1 MEESRPSERDMMGG
15 LEKPNLRC
23 VEDSDVRSM
32 VRDLLVWFRE
42 LEERVKVLEEKKQGE
57 RP

>member
-1 MEESRPSERDMMGG
+1 
-15 LEKPNLRC
+15 
-23 VEDSDVRSM
+23 M